1 MVAPI
6 LLAGA
11 LLAAGPDRI
20 LQEVRRPGA
29 SVVVLNVWA
38 TWCLPCREEFPD
50 LVRLEKEYRAKG
62 LRLVLVSADFPDA
75 VEGASEFLKEHGVA
89 FDTFIKDGDVGD
101 QDFID
106 GLDPRWSG
114 ALPATIVFDGAGR
127 ETAFWEGKADYATL
141 ERRVKEAL
149 KP

>member
-1 MVAPI
+1 MVASI
-6 LLAGA
+6 LLTGA
-11 LLAAGPDRI
+11 LVAAGPERI
-20 LQEVRRPGA
+20 LEEVRRPGA
-29 SVVVLNVWA
+29 SAVVLNVWA

-62 LRLVLVSADFPDA
+62 VRLVLVSADFPDA
-75 VEGASEFLKEHGVA
+75 VEGAKAFLKEHGVVA
-89 FDTFIKDGDVGD
+89 DSFIKDGDVAD
-101 QDFID
+101 QVFID

-127 ETAFWEGKADYATL
+127 KTAFWEGKADYATL
-141 ERRVKEAL
+141 ERHVKEAL

>member
-1 MVAPI
+1 MVAAI
-6 LLAGA
+6 LLAGS
-11 LLAAGPDRI
+11 LVSAGPERI
-20 LQEVRRPGA
+20 LEEVRRPGA
-29 SVVVLNVWA
+29 KVVVLNVWA

-50 LVRLEKEYRAKG
+50 LVRLEKAYRERG

-75 VEGASEFLKEHGVA
+75 VDGARKFLSDHGVA
-89 FDTFIKDGDVGD
+89 SDTFIKEGDLRD

-127 ETAFWEGKADYATL
+127 KTAFWEGKADYETL
-141 ERRVKEAL
+141 ERRVKEVL
-149 KP
+149 EP